1 MKRSLLLATL
11 LAGAAAAAPA
21 QEATTSEAVFN
32 IPEIAA
38 DFTWEDG
45 QTTYDIEDET
55 FTSNGVTLVAGEVE
69 GANLF
74 GSMRPNIYKYSTGYR
89 YRVRLYPQTTLTITV
104 PEGSKIESVG
114 LYSDLSLS
122 GSGYTQRAT
131 VTGYEGAA
139 ATEWPDGL
147 SFSSGYVWT
156 PTQDTNVFYLE
167 NTAES
172 GMVAFVYAK
181 VVFSNTPT
189 GINGISSDVDAP
201 VEYYN
206 LNGMRVYEPADGIFI
221 RRQGSKV
228 SKVVLK

>member
-1 MKRSLLLATL
+1 MKRSLLIATL
-11 LAGAAAAAPA
+11 MAGAAAAAPA
-21 QEATTSEAVFN
+21 QEATTSDAVFN
-32 IPEIAA
+32 VSEIAEGL
-38 DFTWEDG
+38 TWEAG
-45 QTTYDIEDET
+45 ETSYIIVDET
-55 FTSNGVTLVAGEVE
+55 FTSNGVTLVAGEKE
-69 GANLF
+69 GVDRFN
-74 GSMRPNIYKYSTGYR
+74 RPNIYKLSTG

-114 LYSDLSLS
+114 LYSDMSLS

-147 SFSSGYVWT
+147 TFSSGYVWT
-156 PTQDTNVFYLE
+156 PSQDTNVFFLE
-167 NTAES
+167 NNAES
-172 GMVAFVYAK
+172 GPVAFTYAK

-206 LNGMRVYEPADGIFI
+206 LNGVRVNEPADGIFI

>member
-1 MKRSLLLATL
+1 MKRSLLIVTL

-32 IPEIAA
+32 VREIAEA
-38 DFTWEDG
+38 LTWEDG
-45 QTTYDIEDET
+45 QTTYDIEGET
-55 FTSNGVTLVAGEVE
+55 FTSNGVTLVGGEAE
-69 GANLF
+69 GANLS
-74 GSMRPNIYKYSTGYR
+74 GSFRPNILKVSTGYR
-89 YRVRLYPQTTLTITV
+89 MRFYGKTNLTITV

-114 LYSDLSLS
+114 LYSDLSLT
-122 GSGYTQRAT
+122 GSGYNSRAT
-131 VTGYEGAA
+131 VEGYEGATA
-139 ATEWPDGL
+139 KEWPDGL

-167 NTAES
+167 NNAES
-172 GMVAFVYAK
+172 GMVAFTYAK

-189 GINGISSDVDAP
+189 GINGISSDLDAP

-206 LNGMRVYEPADGIFI
+206 LNGVRVYEPADGIFI

>member
-1 MKRSLLLATL
+1 MKRSLLIATL
-11 LAGAAAAAPA
+11 MAGAAAAAPA
-21 QEATTSEAVFN
+21 QEATTSDAVFN
-32 IPEIAA
+32 VSEIAEGL
-38 DFTWEDG
+38 TWEAG
-45 QTTYDIEDET
+45 ETSYIIVDET
-55 FTSNGVTLVAGEVE
+55 FTSNGVTLVAGEKE
-69 GANLF
+69 GVDRFN
-74 GSMRPNIYKYSTGYR
+74 RPNIYKLSTG

-114 LYSDLSLS
+114 LYCDMSLS

-147 SFSSGYVWT
+147 TFSSGYVWT
-156 PTQDTNVFYLE
+156 PSQDTNVFFLE
-167 NTAES
+167 NNAGS
-172 GMVAFVYAK
+172 GPVAFTYAK

-206 LNGMRVYEPADGIFI
+206 FNGVRVSEPADGIFI

>member
-1 MKRSLLLATL
+1 MKRSLLIATL
-11 LAGAAAAAPA
+11 MAGAAAAAPA
-21 QEATTSEAVFN
+21 QEATTSDAVFN
-32 IPEIAA
+32 VSEIAEGL
-38 DFTWEDG
+38 TWEAG
-45 QTTYDIEDET
+45 ETAYIIVDET
-55 FTSNGVTLVAGEVE
+55 FTSNGVTLVAGEKE
-69 GANLF
+69 GVDRFN
-74 GSMRPNIYKYSTGYR
+74 RPNIYKLSTG

-114 LYSDLSLS
+114 LYSDMSLS

-139 ATEWPDGL
+139 ATEWPEGL
-147 SFSSGYVWT
+147 TFSSGYVWT
-156 PTQDTNVFYLE
+156 PSQDTNVFFLE
-167 NTAES
+167 NNAES
-172 GMVAFVYAK
+172 GPVAFTYAK

-206 LNGMRVYEPADGIFI
+206 LNGVRVSEPADGIFI

>member
-1 MKRSLLLATL
+1 M
-11 LAGAAAAAPA
+11 AGAAAAAPA
-21 QEATTSEAVFN
+21 QEATTSDAVFN
-32 IPEIAA
+32 VSEIAEGL
-38 DFTWEDG
+38 TWEDG
-45 QTTYDIEDET
+45 ETAYIIVDEA
-55 FTSNGVTLVAGEVE
+55 FTSNGVTLVAGEKE
-69 GANLF
+69 GVDRFN
-74 GSMRPNIYKYSTGYR
+74 RPNIYKLSTG

-114 LYSDLSLS
+114 LYSDMSLS

-147 SFSSGYVWT
+147 TFSSGYVWT
-156 PTQDTNVFYLE
+156 PSQDTNVFFLE
-167 NTAES
+167 NNAES
-172 GMVAFVYAK
+172 GPVAFTYAK

-189 GINGISSDVDAP
+189 GIAGISSDVDAP

-206 LNGMRVYEPADGIFI
+206 LNGVRVSEPADGIFI

>member
-11 LAGAAAAAPA
+11 LAGAAAAPA

-32 IPEIAA
+32 VREIAEGL
-38 DFTWEDG
+38 TWEAG
-45 QTTYDIEDET
+45 QTTYYIGGET
-55 FTSNGVTLVAGEVE
+55 FTENGVTLVADQIE
-69 GANLF
+69 GADPMNT
-74 GSMRPNIYKYSTGYR
+74 RPNIYKISSG
-89 YRVRLYPQTTLTITV
+89 YRVRIYPQSTVTITV

-122 GSGYTQRAT
+122 GSGYNNRAT

-147 SFSSGYVWT
+147 TFSSGYVWT
-156 PTQDTNVFYLE
+156 PGQDTNVFFLE
-167 NTAES
+167 NNAES

-206 LNGMRVYEPADGIFI
+206 LNGMRVSEPADGIFI

>member
-1 MKRSLLLATL
+1 MKRSLLIATL

-32 IPEIAA
+32 VREIAETL
-38 DFTWEDG
+38 TWEDG
-45 QTTYDIEDET
+45 QTAYIIEGET
-55 FTSNGVTLVAGEVE
+55 FTSNGVTLVGGEVE

-74 GSMRPNIYKYSTGYR
+74 GSNRPNIYKFSTGYR
-89 YRVRLYPQTTLTITV
+89 MRFYPQTTLTITV

-147 SFSSGYVWT
+147 TFSSGYVWT
-156 PTQDTNVFYLE
+156 PSQDTNVFVLE
-167 NTAES
+167 NNYES

-189 GINGISSDVDAP
+189 GINGISSEVDAP

>member
-32 IPEIAA
+32 VREIAETL
-38 DFTWEDG
+38 TWEAG
-45 QTTYDIEDET
+45 QTSYYINGET
-55 FTSNGVTLVAGEVE
+55 FTSNEVTLVADQIE
-69 GANLF
+69 GADPMNT
-74 GSMRPNIYKYSTGYR
+74 RPNIYKFSTG
-89 YRVRLYPQTTLTITV
+89 YRVRLYPQSTVTITV

-189 GINGISSDVDAP
+189 GIAGISSDVDAP

>member
-1 MKRSLLLATL
+1 MKRSLLIATL

-21 QEATTSEAVFN
+21 QEATTSEAAFN
-32 IPEIAA
+32 VREIAENL
-38 DFTWEDG
+38 TWENG
-45 QTTYDIEDET
+45 QTSYVIEGET
-55 FTSNGVTLVAGEVE
+55 FTSNGVTLVADKAE
-69 GANLF
+69 GAELMP
-74 GSMRPNIYKYSTGYR
+74 SMRPNILKVSTG
-89 YRVRLYPQTTLTITV
+89 YRVRLYPQTNLTITV

-122 GSGYTQRAT
+122 GSGYNSRAT
-131 VTGYEGAA
+131 VTGYEGTTAP
-139 ATEWPDGL
+139 TWPDGL

-167 NTAES
+167 NNAES

-189 GINGISSDVDAP
+189 GINGISSDLDAP

-206 LNGMRVYEPADGIFI
+206 LNGVRVYEPADGIFI

>member
-1 MKRSLLLATL
+1 MKRSLLLATIF
-11 LAGAAAAAPA
+11 AGAVAAAPA
-21 QEATTSEAVFN
+21 QESVTCEATYN

-38 DFTWEDG
+38 GLTWEDG
-45 QTTYDIEDET
+45 QTTYIIKGET
-55 FTSNGVTLVAGEVE
+55 FTSNGVTLVADEVE
-69 GANLF
+69 GANLS
-74 GSMRPNIYKYSTGYR
+74 GSMRPNILKVSTG
-89 YRVRLYPQTTLTITV
+89 YRVRLYPQTTLTITA
-104 PEGSKIESVG
+104 PESSKIVSVG
-114 LYSDLSLS
+114 LYSDLSLT
-122 GSGYTQRAT
+122 GSGYIERAT
-131 VTGYEGAA
+131 VEGYEGATA
-139 ATEWPDGL
+139 KEWPDGL

-156 PTQDTNVFYLE
+156 PSQDTNVFFLE

-189 GINGISSDVDAP
+189 GINGISSDLDAP

>member
-1 MKRSLLLATL
+1 MKRSLLIATL

-32 IPEIAA
+32 VREIAEA
-38 DFTWEDG
+38 LTWEDG
-45 QTTYDIEDET
+45 QTTYVIEGET
-55 FTSNGVTLVAGEVE
+55 FTSNGVTLVANEAD
-69 GANLF
+69 GANLS
-74 GSMRPNIYKYSTGYR
+74 GSFRPNILKVSTG
-89 YRVRLYPQTTLTITV
+89 YRVRLYPQTNLTITV
-104 PEGSKIESVG
+104 PEGSKIEWVG
-114 LYSDLSLS
+114 LYSDLSLT
-122 GSGYTQRAT
+122 GSGYIERAT
-131 VTGYEGAA
+131 VEGYEGATA
-139 ATEWPDGL
+139 KEWPDGL

-156 PTQDTNVFYLE
+156 PSQDTNVFYLE
-167 NTAES
+167 NNADS

-206 LNGMRVYEPADGIFI
+206 LNGVRVYEPADGIFI

>member
-1 MKRSLLLATL
+1 MKRSLLIATL
-11 LAGAAAAAPA
+11 MAGAAAAAPA

-32 IPEIAA
+32 VREIAEGL
-38 DFTWEDG
+38 TWEDG
-45 QTTYDIEDET
+45 QNPYYIEGET
-55 FTSNGVTLVAGEVE
+55 FTSNGVTLVADQEE
-69 GANLF
+69 GADAI
-74 GSMRPNIYKYSTGYR
+74 GSTRPNIYKYSTG

-147 SFSSGYVWT
+147 TFSSGYVWT

-206 LNGMRVYEPADGIFI
+206 LNGVRVYEPADGIFI

>member
-1 MKRSLLLATL
+1 MKRSLLIATL

-32 IPEIAA
+32 VREIAETL
-38 DFTWEDG
+38 TWEDG
-45 QTTYDIEDET
+45 QTAYDIEGET
-55 FTSNGVTLVAGEVE
+55 FTSNGVTLVGGEVE

-74 GSMRPNIYKYSTGYR
+74 GSMRPNILKVSTGYR
-89 YRVRLYPQTTLTITV
+89 MRFYPQATLTITV
-104 PEGSKIESVG
+104 PEGSKIEWVG
-114 LYSDLSLS
+114 LYNDLSLS
-122 GSGYTQRAT
+122 GSGYIERAT
-131 VTGYEGAA
+131 VEGYEGATA
-139 ATEWPDGL
+139 KEWPDGL

-156 PTQDTNVFYLE
+156 PSQDTNVFYLE

-172 GMVAFVYAK
+172 GPVLFTYAK

-206 LNGMRVYEPADGIFI
+206 LNGVRVYEPADGIFI